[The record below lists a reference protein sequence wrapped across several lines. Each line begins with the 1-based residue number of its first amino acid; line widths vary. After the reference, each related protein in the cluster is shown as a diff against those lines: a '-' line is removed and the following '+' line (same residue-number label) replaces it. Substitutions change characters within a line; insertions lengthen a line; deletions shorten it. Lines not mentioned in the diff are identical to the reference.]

1 MSIADQRIDDRSPGG
16 EAPSRTKEPSMN
28 DHDCPVSPPG
38 AAAPNADE
46 VER

>member
-1 MSIADQRIDDRSPGG
+1 MSTIDRPIDDPSPGS

-28 DHDCPVSPPG
+28 DHDCPVSPPR